1 MYRCKPCLRSGYG
14 KLAAVSEQRRTV
26 SVCGCLGQ
34 LSAVGP
40 ELADAEG
47 CFVWR
52 TDAQLLKRS
61 GHPERGSLL
70 ELACDVAELYHHKH
84 ELRLADLPD
93 EPLEVIWLELAAD
106 GSLLVFLK
114 PPLTSGPAPTR
125 FAPEAV

>member
-1 MYRCKPCLRSGYG
+1 M
-14 KLAAVSEQRRTV
+14 
-26 SVCGCLGQ
+26 
-34 LSAVGP
+34 VGS

-61 GHPERGSLL
+61 AHPECGSLL
-70 ELACDVAELYHHKH
+70 ELACDVAELYHHKR
-84 ELRLADLPD
+84 ELHLADLPG

-114 PPLTSGPAPTR
+114 PSLTPFTPQPG
-125 FAPEAV
+125 

>member
-1 MYRCKPCLRSGYG
+1 M
-14 KLAAVSEQRRTV
+14 SEQRRSEQRR
-26 SVCGCLGQ
+26 SVTFCGCLGQ
-34 LSAVGP
+34 LGVVGS

-61 GHPERGSLL
+61 SHPERGSLL
-70 ELACDVAELYHHKH
+70 ELACDVAELYHHKR
-84 ELRLADLPD
+84 ELHLADLPG

-114 PPLTSGPAPTR
+114 PPLTSSPAPAR
-125 FAPEAV
+125 LAPETS